1 MEERTVVEINGVK
14 MEVDLRTART
24 IDTYKVGD
32 RVKVLVKKYSDTYET
47 HHGVIVAFDN
57 FENLPT
63 ITVCYITTGYN
74 GDLSFSYINEKNKA
88 VELVAC
94 NDDIFIEKGEVL
106 ARLQKQIDL
115 KKAEIED
122 IERKMNYFENRFGAW
137 FETEDT

>member
-14 MEVDLRTART
+14 MEVDLRTAKT
-24 IDTYKVGD
+24 IDTYRVGD

-74 GDLSFSYINEKNKA
+74 GDLSFSYINEKNKD

-137 FETEDT
+137 FETEG

>member
-88 VELVAC
+88 KFKKIVEFEKVAAKKYAELTGVKPSDNILTELKHVAENLVF
-94 NDDIFIEKGEVL
+94 NS
-106 ARLQKQIDL
+106 
-115 KKAEIED
+115 KK
-122 IERKMNYFENRFGAW
+122 NS
-137 FETEDT
+137 

>member
-32 RVKVLVKKYSDTYET
+32 RVKVLVKKYSDNYET

-63 ITVCYITTGYN
+63 ITVCYITTGYS
-74 GDLSFSYINEKNKA
+74 GDLSFAYINSKSKDI
-88 VELVAC
+88 ELVAC
-94 NDDIFIEKGEVL
+94 NDDVLIEKGEVL

-122 IERKMNYFENRFGAW
+122 IERKMRYFEDRFGTW
-137 FETEDT
+137 FKTHD